1 MRLHAFVTHS
11 FLPFFLPCFLCDAY
25 PPPPR
30 PAHLLCPFTCS
41 GSSPEMEP
49 LSSCDVL
56 MQSTSALHAQHSH
69 WSISVE
75 GSSMENEGTTLDRHP
90 DQLDDVPDLNHHYIT
105 SVTAAM
111 PLANTAVRGADFEE
125 TEQSRASPAE
135 AYEQEH
141 QDTQQQP
148 QDPPDS
154 LPSPITSPQPLRL
167 PSLSL
172 SARSSLGPQ
181 AGPIFSTADDPPP
194 YSPTHTILPHYFSLE
209 PIPVRTY
216 IIKDSDALPSLLDF
230 WLCASAPTSR
240 PQSPT
245 MVQQRGTTPTH
256 HNELKYSVIRPL
268 QTDRTAI
275 PVTSTAAPNAYF
287 IPALALIAA
296 DHPGRWIWWGTE
308 ALTLVVFGR
317 QLKNIIM
324 EWKWKVGRARIGGPL
339 VQRLIGCSFRV
350 TPEREY
356 CWKLGTGRQR
366 GASGHGGRHRN
377 RDRQSRERRHNQ
389 VGDLNDSSRDITVN
403 RGGGWFGSFFSSRS
417 PTMPDSVFAMS
428 DVVTDVRVAIPPA
441 HARTTTNTEHEGGYT
456 ESDDDDDGELGAYH
470 CREYGSDGITGR
482 IVAIYRPGRPA
493 NRARDRQASSR
504 KLEVFSEVGERCE
517 TALMMMCVR
526 IDDLFMSIPDQK
538 KGPFATLQ
546 SEEGSGRLGAP
557 AGSSRDTSD
566 EATDRDGGGQ
576 QSQASMLRRLARDGR
591 AWKPWIKWI
600 IAAVL
605 IAVVVILVLKPKLGR

>member
-1 MRLHAFVTHS
+1 
-11 FLPFFLPCFLCDAY
+11 
-25 PPPPR
+25 
-30 PAHLLCPFTCS
+30 
-41 GSSPEMEP
+41 ME
-49 LSSCDVL
+49 D
-56 MQSTSALHAQHSH
+56 
-69 WSISVE
+69 
-75 GSSMENEGTTLDRHP
+75 EGTTQDRHP
-90 DQLDDVPDLNHHYIT
+90 GQPDEALDFNHHYIA
-105 SVTAAM
+105 SVTVAM
-111 PLANTAVRGADFEE
+111 PLANAAVHGADFEE
-125 TEQSRASPAE
+125 TEQSRTSPAE
-135 AYEQEH
+135 AYELEH

-148 QDPPDS
+148 QVPPDS
-154 LPSPITSPQPLRL
+154 LPSAITSPRPLRL

-172 SARSSLGPQ
+172 GARSSLGPQ

-245 MVQQRGTTPTH
+245 MVQQRGMTPTH

-296 DHPGRWIWWGTE
+296 DRPGRWIWWGTE

-324 EWKWKVGRARIGGPL
+324 EWRWKVGRARIGGPL

-366 GASGHGGRHRN
+366 GASGHRGRHRN
-377 RDRQSRERRHNQ
+377 RDRQSRERRRNQ

-403 RGGGWFGSFFSSRS
+403 GGGGWFGSFFSSRS
-417 PTMPDSVFAMS
+417 PTMSGPVLAMS
-428 DVVTDVRVAIPPA
+428 DVVTDAPEPPV
-441 HARTTTNTEHEGGYT
+441 HARTAADTEHEGDHF
-456 ESDDDDDGELGAYH
+456 ESDDDDDEEFGAYH

-493 NRARDRQASSR
+493 NRARDRQATSR
-504 KLEVFSEVGERCE
+504 KLEVFTEVGERCE

-538 KGPFATLQ
+538 KEPFVSLR

-557 AGSSRDTSD
+557 AGSNRDLSD
-566 EATDRDGGGQ
+566 EATDRDGEGQ
-576 QSQASMLRRLARDGR
+576 QSQASMLWRLVGDGGT
-591 AWKPWIKWI
+591 WKPWIKWI
-600 IAAVL
+600 VAAVL
-605 IAVVVILVLKPKLGR
+605 IAVVVILVLKPKLGL